1 MILVVGWIFCAGI
14 IALTVILTIILS
26 ISVDDSNRFSKEQL
40 QKPQLTKEEFKGHE
54 GEKIT
59 ARYLEKI
66 NGYKHIMNNVIIN
79 DNGKTRQID
88 HIAITENG
96 IFIIE
101 TKNFSGQIYG
111 REYSNEWKVYLG
123 KNEYAFQN
131 PIRQN
136 FAHTEK
142 VKKLLQ
148 DKNKTIY
155 SVVVFARTGKLKAEV
170 SREKVMYMDELK
182 EYIESKI
189 KVLNNQEI
197 DEIYKILNDTKV
209 TNEEYL
215 ENHNYNVQRYIQG
228 KKDKINNG
236 ICIKCN
242 GKLVKR
248 EGPYGEFYGCSNF
261 PKCKYKIKIYKNNEI

>member
-101 TKNFSGQIYG
+101 TKTF
-111 REYSNEWKVYLG
+111 
-123 KNEYAFQN
+123 
-131 PIRQN
+131 
-136 FAHTEK
+136 
-142 VKKLLQ
+142 Q
-148 DKNKTIY
+148 DKFMEENILMSGKYIWEKMNMHFKTQY
-155 SVVVFARTGKLKAEV
+155 V
-170 SREKVMYMDELK
+170 
-182 EYIESKI
+182 
-189 KVLNNQEI
+189 
-197 DEIYKILNDTKV
+197 KIL
-209 TNEEYL
+209 
-215 ENHNYNVQRYIQG
+215 RIQ
-228 KKDKINNG
+228 KK
-236 ICIKCN
+236 
-242 GKLVKR
+242 
-248 EGPYGEFYGCSNF
+248 
-261 PKCKYKIKIYKNNEI
+261 